1 MAADNSAK
9 PCTGPKLRYNAQG
22 FGEGQPGR
30 ISMGLAER
38 RRESRATCRV
48 EVQCAGSDSL
58 FRGTLLNLSATGGY
72 LETAAAPPPEG
83 AGLTLLWRA
92 GARKVQVDAVV
103 AWSHASGS
111 IGVRFVDRLPAAVVR
126 DSRQK
131 S

>member
-38 RRESRATCRV
+38 RREARETCKV
-48 EVQCAGSDSL
+48 EVQCAASDSL

-72 LETAAAPPPEG
+72 LETTSHPPPEG
-83 AGLTLLWRA
+83 STLTLLWRA
-92 GARKVQVDAVV
+92 GAKKVQVEAVV
-103 AWSHASGS
+103 AWSDTTG
-111 IGVRFVDRLPAAVVR
+111 AVG
-126 DSRQK
+126 
-131 S
+131 